1 MANRDTSIKWE
12 IIHEWWEKLED
23 NKGERAELR
32 HVCKPLD
39 ALLLP
44 QTIRFINV
52 LLPGVR
58 NNEQML
64 RLGAIAGVLSHVKQ
78 AGGMHPARAMATPRD
93 GGGAAPVSEARFRRL
108 LACEDLD
115 ELYVSL
121 IRLLPLVGNQAHI
134 TALASAI
141 YWWKKGRDF
150 MRYEWAREYFGN
162 APQS

>member
-1 MANRDTSIKWE
+1 MAKQNIPIEWE
-12 IIHEWWEKLED
+12 KIHEWWEKLED

-32 HVCKPLD
+32 HVCAPLD

-44 QTIRFINV
+44 QTIRFIN
-52 LLPGVR
+52 LLRPQGL

-64 RLGAIAGVLSHVKQ
+64 RLGAIAGVLSHVRL
-78 AGGMHPARAMATPRD
+78 ASDIHPARAMATPKES
-93 GGGAAPVSEARFRRL
+93 GGAAPVSEARFRRL
-108 LACEDLD
+108 LACEELD

-121 IRLLPLVGNQAHI
+121 IRMLPLVGNQVNI

-150 MRYEWAREYFGN
+150 MRYEWAREYFSN